1 MFSAFFIRRPKFA
14 MVVSLAIMLAGG
26 LCYFGLP
33 VAEYPEIAPPT
44 ISVQAVYPGAS
55 AQDIANTVAAPI
67 EEQVN
72 GIEGLLYFS
81 SSSSNSGSYSLSLIF
96 DPDRDPDMALV
107 DVNNAIKRAEP
118 RLPTEVVMIGL
129 QVMKRNSDFVGVLA
143 FSSDNPEHDPLFLS
157 NYVSRNIKD
166 AISRIDG
173 VGQVMIWGEMTYSMR
188 VWLDPTRM
196 QYFGISQGEVQAAIR
211 GQNIQA
217 AAGSVGTERSSNYM
231 QYKVESRGRLTDVA
245 EFADIVVRSGDRGR
259 IVRLSDIARVEL
271 GAETYSGT
279 TKFNGNPA
287 VMMPV
292 FKLSN
297 SNALSIVDEVR
308 AFLKEA
314 EKSFPEGM
322 KWNMGYDSTLFVSA
336 AMHEI
341 LLTLAMTFGLV
352 MLITYLFLQD
362 WRATLVPMVAIPV
375 SLIGTFAFMQILGLT
390 MNTLTMFGL
399 ILAIGL
405 VVDDAIVVVE
415 CCKRLIDEEG
425 YAPKE
430 AAFQAMHELTGA
442 LVAATLVVVAM
453 FAPIAFYGGMVG
465 TIYKQFATTMC
476 VALSLSLVVAL
487 TLSPAMCALV
497 LRKAREPWGPYKL
510 FNSGLDFM
518 RSCYLTVGGLFA
530 RRILLT
536 VVVLGCIMFGNYKL
550 YSFLPT
556 SFVPS
561 EDKGAIFGEVVLQP
575 GTPISQTQA
584 VMGGL
589 VEELHKIPG
598 VNNTV
603 AVPGFSMMS
612 GSGENLGLILVILED
627 WSKRTTAEKSIRSVL
642 GQVNGQCG
650 RLPEA
655 FAMAFNPPPIQGL
668 GMSGDVSFALQA
680 TGGQTSQELAD
691 TSQLLI
697 QKLIATKKTSPM
709 PMRAPRTTF
718 ESKTPML
725 YLEVDR
731 AKAEAMNVSVGSI
744 FNTLQTQLG
753 SMYVNDFNLFSK
765 TYRVKLQSETG
776 YRENPNDIG
785 QMTVPSRTGTLV
797 PIDTLA
803 TFSWKIGP
811 RQVDRFNMFP
821 SATFYVAP
829 HPLVSSSEMMKTIQ
843 EVVAKELPNDY
854 RVAWTDLSY
863 QESKNEGQIVY
874 IIVLALVFAYLFLVA
889 QYESWTTPV
898 SVLLSVAT
906 GTLGSMAVL
915 LFLGR
920 SMDIYSQLGLLML
933 ISLVAKTAIL
943 MVEYSKKLRDQGQN
957 LREAAVNGLRV
968 RYRAV
973 LMTALA
979 LILGLFP
986 MVIATGAGAASR
998 RSIGVTAFWGMIVA
1012 TVIGIMLVPGLYVVT
1027 RAMSETTKKVVFHLF
1042 GGEKK
1047 SKYEVKVRSESE

>member
-1 MFSAFFIRRPKFA
+1 
-14 MVVSLAIMLAGG
+14 VTG
-26 LCYFGLP
+26 
-33 VAEYPEIAPPT
+33 
-44 ISVQAVYPGAS
+44 VYPGAS
-55 AQDIANTVAAPI
+55 AQTIADTVAAPI

-72 GIEGLLYFS
+72 GIEGMLYYS
-81 SSSSNSGSYSLSLIF
+81 STSSNNGVYQLSLIF
-96 DPDRDPDMALV
+96 DPDRDPNMALV

-118 RLPTEVVMIGL
+118 RLPREVVQNGL
-129 QVMKRNSDFVGVLA
+129 QPMKRSSDFIGIIA
-143 FSSDNPEHDPLFLS
+143 FSSKNPDHTPLFLS

-166 AISRIDG
+166 AVSRIDG
-173 VGQVMIWGEMTYSMR
+173 VGQAIIFGEMNYSMR
-188 VWLDPTRM
+188 IWLDPTRM
-196 QYFGISQGEVQAAIR
+196 RYFGISQDEVQMAIR

-217 AAGSVGTERSSNYM
+217 ATGSVGTERSSNFM
-231 QYKVESRGRLTDVA
+231 QYKVETRGRLSEIS
-245 EFADIVVRSGDRGR
+245 EFADIVIRSGDRGR
-259 IVRLSDIARVEL
+259 LVRLSDIADIEL
-271 GAETYSGT
+271 GSETYSGT
-279 TKFNGNPA
+279 PKFNGNPA
-287 VMMPV
+287 VLLAV
-292 FKLSN
+292 VKLSN
-297 SNALSIVDEVR
+297 ANALSIVEEVH
-308 AFLKEA
+308 AFLEKA
-314 EKSFPEGM
+314 EESFPKGIS
-322 KWNMGYDSTLFVSA
+322 YDMAYDTTLFVIA
-336 AMHEI
+336 AMEEI
-341 LLTLAMTFGLV
+341 QFTLIMTFCLV

-375 SLIGTFAFMQILGLT
+375 SLIGTFAFMQVLGLS

-425 YAPKE
+425 FAPKE

-453 FAPIAFYGGMVG
+453 FAPIAFFGGMVG
-465 TIYKQFATTMC
+465 TIYKQFAITMC

-497 LRKAREPWGPYKL
+497 LRKAKEPWGPYKL
-510 FNSGLDFM
+510 FNTGLDFM

-530 RRILLT
+530 RRIALT
-536 VVVLGCIMFGNYKL
+536 VIVLGCIMFGNYKL
-550 YSFLPT
+550 FSLLPT
-556 SFVPS
+556 SFVPE
-561 EDKGAIFGEVVLQP
+561 EDKGALICDIQLPQGAALSRTQEVIDGFAQQLRD
-575 GTPISQTQA
+575 
-584 VMGGL
+584 
-589 VEELHKIPG
+589 IPG
-598 VNNTV
+598 VKNSV
-603 AVPGFSMMS
+603 AIPGNSMIS
-612 GSGENLGLILVILED
+612 GQSESNAMMFVTLDEWEHRKTPDLQINEIV
-627 WSKRTTAEKSIRSVL
+627 K
-642 GQVNGQCG
+642 QVFMKGFTQ
-650 RLPEA
+650 PEA
-655 FAMAFNPPPIQGL
+655 QAVGFNPPPIQGL
-668 GMSGDVSFALQA
+668 GMTGGVSFALQA
-680 TGGQTSQELAD
+680 TGGQTSLELDEA
-691 TSQLLI
+691 TQLLL
-697 QKLIATKKTSPM
+697 QKIRETGKASPVRPPTTSFDA
-709 PMRAPRTTF
+709 R
-718 ESKTPML
+718 TPML

-744 FNTLQTQLG
+744 FSTLQTQLG

-765 TYRVKLQSETG
+765 TYQVKLQSLTD
-776 YRENPNDIG
+776 YRENANDIG

-797 PIDTLA
+797 PIDSLAAFTWTL
-803 TFSWKIGP
+803 GP
-811 RQVDRFNMFP
+811 RQVERFNMFP
-821 SATFYVAP
+821 SATIRIQGAEGI
-829 HPLVSSSEMMKTIQ
+829 SSSEMMKTIQ
-843 EVVAKELPNDY
+843 EVVAEVLPNDY
-854 RVAWTDLSY
+854 SIAWTDLSY

-874 IIVLALVFAYLFLVA
+874 LIVLALVFAYLFLVA